1 MVLALAIMVAG
12 VTISQAAAT
21 TDKVDKPGDPYG
33 ITRKPIPE
41 KLVVL
46 TFDDSCASHATFVG
60 PLLKKYGFGGTFYVS
75 DAFAFRT
82 RKDWYMTWQQIKA
95 LDGMGFEIGNH
106 TIGHGSLGATS
117 LEGCTAAATG
127 IEDECRA
134 NNVPKPTTF
143 CWPFY
148 NVNNSFFGV
157 LREKGYLF
165 ARGGGEAPTGR
176 RSTAR
181 STRHP
186 SVSAMAT

>member
-1 MVLALAIMVAG
+1 MIESQHQTGRVSMRNTTRMVLALAIMVAG

-21 TDKVDKPGDPYG
+21 TDKVDKPGNPYG

-106 TIGHGSLGATS
+106 TIGHGSLGVTS

-134 NNVPKPTTF
+134 NNVPETVP
-143 CWPFY
+143 
-148 NVNNSFFGV
+148 G
-157 LREKGYLF
+157 LRPGCRRQFVREQ
-165 ARGGGEAPTGR
+165 TGR
-176 RSTAR
+176 
-181 STRHP
+181 
-186 SVSAMAT
+186 MACLG